1 MRGHT
6 LRGSGR
12 ASTTCGPRAWQGLF
26 SPVHPDQE
34 WALPLAGPPAS
45 DGKPSDTPGELTTRQ
60 QGNRSPAT
68 RVQGALLPEP
78 PARKGPRPFPPY
90 PRMRRI
96 A

>member
-6 LRGSGR
+6 LRGSGG

-34 WALPLAGPPAS
+34 RALPLAGPPAS
-45 DGKPSDTPGELTTRQ
+45 ESTPSDTA
-60 QGNRSPAT
+60 QGNRSPVT
-68 RVQGALLPEP
+68 RAQGALLPES

-90 PRMRRI
+90 PRMQRG